1 MKILKCWNNTEVNY
15 HSKDKKSERQIVS
28 CRGDLCIE
36 KWLKWAIEI
45 QSLAQA
51 GLTYTDNVYDIERYE
66 RLREI
71 AAEIIEEKSN
81 ISLEKVKDLFCNENG
96 YQTPK
101 IDTRAAI
108 FKDDKILL
116 THENNGTWSLP
127 GGWCDVLES
136 VASNTIKEVKEET
149 GLDVET
155 IKIIAV
161 QDRNKHNKPI
171 YAYGVCKIFVLCNV
185 IGGEFIENIET
196 TEIKYFSLD
205 EIPNNLAEEKTNNEQ
220 IEMCFKAYKDEKW
233 QTQFD

>member
-1 MKILKCWNNTEVNY
+1 M
-15 HSKDKKSERQIVS
+15 
-28 CRGDLCIE
+28 E

-51 GLTYTDNVYDIERYE
+51 GLEYTDHVYDIERYE

-71 AAEIIEEKSN
+71 SAEIISEKTN
-81 ISLEKVKDLFCNENG
+81 LNMEKVKGLFCNETG

-108 FKDDKILL
+108 FKDNKILL
-116 THENNGTWSLP
+116 VHENNGTWSLP
-127 GGWCDVLES
+127 GGWCDVLET
-136 VASNTIKEVKEET
+136 VKTNTIKEVKEET

-155 IKIIAV
+155 IKIISI

-185 IGGEFIENIET
+185 IGGEFVENIET

-205 EIPNNLAEEKTNNEQ
+205 ELPNSLAEEKTTKEQ
-220 IEMCFKAYKDEKW
+220 IEMCFKAYKDENWKV
-233 QTQFD
+233 QFD